1 MHIRK
6 KSLWLII
13 VGSVVVFATATVAF
27 SLLWYRTQLEPLD
40 ETSDKTVR
48 IDIQSGMSGSD
59 IAQKLK
65 ENGAIRSTLA
75 ANIYMRLNDDSGMQ
89 VGVYSVSPSWSLQ
102 EIIAHLTSGQADEV
116 SVTFYPGAMLERANK
131 DDDSAKYDVRTALRT
146 AGFTDEEITIA
157 FAAEYQSPVFTG
169 RPADMGLEGYI
180 YGDTYFVQAGA
191 TAEQVLQ
198 RAIDEFARVVR
209 ESSLEQRFAA
219 QGLSLYEGIALASIV
234 ERESIGCPGQ
244 AVCEDQRQIA
254 SVFYNRLGAG
264 MALGSDVTYHYAADI
279 AGLARDHRLDSEYNT
294 RIVAGLPPGP
304 IAVPGLSA
312 LNAVADPAETDYLF
326 FLSGDDDVTYFG
338 RTDTEHTDNIRAH
351 CQQKC
356 LLP

>member
-13 VGSVVVFATATVAF
+13 AGAVIIFATATVAF
-27 SLLWYRTQLEPLD
+27 SLLWYRTQLEPID
-40 ETSDKTVR
+40 KTNDKTVR
-48 IDIQSGMSGSD
+48 IDIQSGMSGSN

-65 ENGAIRSTLA
+65 ESGVIRSALA
-75 ANIYMRLNDDSGMQ
+75 ANIYMRLNGVSGIQ
-89 VGVYSVSPSWSLQ
+89 AGVYSVSPSWSLQ
-102 EIIAHLTSGQADEV
+102 EIIVHLTSGQADEI
-116 SVTFYPGAMLERANK
+116 SVTFYPGAMLERANQ
-131 DDDSAKYDVRTALRT
+131 DDSSAKYDVRTALRM
-146 AGFTDEEITIA
+146 AGFTDEEITAA
-157 FAAEYQSPVFTG
+157 FMADYQSPVFAG
-169 RPADMGLEGYI
+169 RPDGMGLEGYI

-191 TAEQVLQ
+191 TAEQVIQ
-198 RAIDEFARVVR
+198 RAIDEFARVVK
-209 ESSLEQRFAA
+209 ENELEQRFAVRGLTLY
-219 QGLSLYEGIALASIV
+219 QGITLASIV

-244 AVCEDQRQIA
+244 TVCEDQRQIA
-254 SVFYNRLGAG
+254 SVFFNRLGAG
-264 MALGSDVTYHYAADI
+264 MTLGSDVTYHYAADI

-338 RTDTEHTDNIRAH
+338 RTDAEHDDNIRAH